1 MSLLAECDLLASI
14 PLFRGIDLAKR
25 KLVAMSSD
33 RINFVA
39 GDTVFNEGDV
49 ADAVFMMIQGQ
60 VKVIKE
66 NAEASIELAEIKGSA
81 LLGETGVI
89 LTRRRSA
96 TIVAIADCTML
107 RIEGQV
113 FIDLLEQVPQI
124 TLALARELA
133 ERLERSNNQILARS
147 LNAMP

>member
-133 ERLERSNNQILARS
+133 ERLDRSNNQILARS